1 MKDDIFKFV
10 KILDHS
16 ACSLFHYK
24 SEKYIYIYMA
34 ILRKYAAFRKY

>member
-24 SEKYIYIYMA
+24 SEKKYIYMA